1 MSVFLQPIYTQTV
14 GAGGASSITFNNI
27 PQTFTDLVLLI
38 SARNNNASGDGTGT
52 YIRFNGNSSGYS
64 YTGFLGDSGTVVSAR
79 TSSTTEM
86 LAGESG
92 QTNLT
97 AGVFGNSQIT
107 IPNYTAATFKQ
118 VISDGV
124 NENNGVNNLQRVYAG
139 LWQNTSPITSLSVF
153 YNSLLF
159 TQYSTFSL
167 YGVLQAGI

>member
-1 MSVFLQPIYTQTV
+1 MTIAMQPIYTQTV
-14 GAGGASSITFNNI
+14 GATSVGAVTFNNI
-27 PQTFTDLVLLI
+27 PQTFTDLMLLV
-38 SARNNNASGDGTGT
+38 SARNNYTSGNGIGT

-64 YTGFLGDSGTVVSAR
+64 YTGLFGDGGTAGSAR
-79 TSSTTEM
+79 ASSTTEI

-92 QTNLT
+92 QANLT
-97 AGVFGNSQIT
+97 AGVFGNAQIT

-124 NENNGVNNLQRVYAG
+124 NENNATGALQRVYAG

-153 YNSLLF
+153 YGSILF

-167 YGVLQAGI
+167 YGITKG